1 MVYYAI
7 IKDIVF
13 TYNLQFTHLI
23 HNDRISE
30 VNLGGVTM
38 RSIITQICNGVL
50 HGQTYQS
57 GSNDL
62 DKGNSEIFAS
72 SLFVHLNEQGKEI
85 IKHKDSD
92 DKIVIGYTKDGMA
105 FQIVVDGF
113 YGCERQ
119 AVFSFI
125 DNHVLPLIDNF
136 SLDLA
141 RYPNSKNVTESFIH
155 TIYSLRSK
163 HAPLAEF
170 TMSLCVTYQKDDQLF
185 CAGFG
190 IGDTGIAI
198 KRNEGTIEQLVCHTE
213 VDGFKDAFDNYSSTN
228 IDSVIERN
236 SVFNTKVMPG
246 DELVGYTYV
255 PPALEITEKEFEV
268 ETVDGKKINKRI
280 VRHLN
285 LDPGNFD
292 DKDPL
297 FSQLLQVVKSKQKQ
311 LVEQAKETGQ
321 IQRFGDDF
329 TVGRL
334 VIPDQLL
341 INQLRMHALSI
352 RVSDGLLSYIKNENE
367 NKGFL
372 GIYGFFTGADKN
384 IEKATLYKNLIA
396 KYQNNPFTSL
406 IILSALVSDSKTPVM
421 TQYLVD
427 YLDFP
432 SKASLANKITA
443 LLLKELENPDM
454 REILGSRLATDVIE
468 ELETKII
475 RYIHNPTGSDIH
487 STLNLWTADKIKAA
501 TNSSLTI

>member
-1 MVYYAI
+1 MVYYEI

-50 HGQTYQS
+50 HGQSYQS

-125 DNHVLPLIDNF
+125 DNYVLPLIDNF
-136 SLDLA
+136 SLDLT
-141 RYPNSKNVTESFIH
+141 RYPDSKKVTESLIH

-170 TMSLCVTYQKDDQLF
+170 TMSLCVTYQKDEQLF

-213 VDGFKDAFDNYSSTN
+213 VDGFKDAFDNYSSAN
-228 IDSVIERN
+228 IDLVIERN

-255 PPALEITEKEFEV
+255 PPMLEMTEKEFEV

-341 INQLRMHALSI
+341 INQL
-352 RVSDGLLSYIKNENE
+352 
-367 NKGFL
+367 
-372 GIYGFFTGADKN
+372 
-384 IEKATLYKNLIA
+384 
-396 KYQNNPFTSL
+396 
-406 IILSALVSDSKTPVM
+406 
-421 TQYLVD
+421 
-427 YLDFP
+427 
-432 SKASLANKITA
+432 
-443 LLLKELENPDM
+443 
-454 REILGSRLATDVIE
+454 
-468 ELETKII
+468 
-475 RYIHNPTGSDIH
+475 
-487 STLNLWTADKIKAA
+487 
-501 TNSSLTI
+501 